1 MYKHVV
7 FCALPFLLL
16 ACHKDEPV
24 VVTPLKA
31 TPYTLTIPKG
41 LPVMNI
47 PADNPMTVEGIA
59 LGRRLF
65 YDPILSADSTQSCGN
80 CHFAAFSFTD
90 SARLSIGIDQI
101 KGMRNAMPIMN
112 LGWQKLFFWD
122 GGAIGLESQVI
133 GPITNPLEMHDT
145 LPNVALKLNRHP
157 EYPALF
163 RRAFDLP
170 ETEKVSIPLLMR
182 AIAQFERTLITAN
195 SKYDKWKRGE
205 TTLNEQ
211 ELRGMALYED
221 MGKGDCVHC
230 HTMGSAFSDFEFRNN
245 GLDAQP
251 ADLGRMRI
259 TLNSNDL
266 GKFKTP
272 SLRNIELTAPYMHDG
287 RFQTLDQV
295 LEHYNTGVV
304 NSPTLDLN
312 LAYAVPGRLSQ
323 SEKDDIIAFLK
334 TLTDLDFVRNKD
346 FQNPF

>member
-1 MYKHVV
+1 MKKLLPL
-7 FCALPFLLL
+7 FALPLLIL

-24 VVTPLKA
+24 VVTAPKA
-31 TPYTLTIPKG
+31 TPYILTIPKG
-41 LPVMNI
+41 LPDMTI
-47 PADNPMTVEGIA
+47 PADNPLTVEGIA

-65 YDPILSADSTQSCGN
+65 YDPILSADSTQSCGS
-80 CHFAAFSFTD
+80 CHTAAFSFTD
-90 SARLSIGIDQI
+90 SARLSLGIDHK
-101 KGMRNAMPIMN
+101 KGVRNAMPIMN

-145 LPNVALKLNRHP
+145 LPNVAIKLNRHP

-163 RRAFDLP
+163 RKAFSLP
-170 ETEKVSIPLLMR
+170 ETEKISIPLLMR

-211 ELRGMALYED
+211 ELRGMALYENQD
-221 MGKGDCVHC
+221 EGDCVHC
-230 HTMGSAFSDFEFRNN
+230 HTMGSTFSDFEFRNN
-245 GLDAQP
+245 GLDAQS

-259 TLNSNDL
+259 TLNANDL

-295 LEHYNTGVV
+295 LEHYNTGFVI
-304 NSPTLDLN
+304 SPTIDHN
-312 LAYAVPGRLSQ
+312 LSHAKKGRLSQ
-323 SEKDDIIAFLK
+323 SEKDDIVAFLK
-334 TLTDLDFVRNKD
+334 TLTDLDFVQNKD
-346 FQNPF
+346 FQKPF